1 MHYRK
6 AFVGPTIFLL
16 AQMCET
22 SLVVMEGSRFMGYLA
37 LEVEVS
43 ERNYA

>member
-6 AFVGPTIFLL
+6 AFVGPTIFVV

-22 SLVVMEGSRFMGYLA
+22 SQVVMKGSRFVGYLV
-37 LEVEVS
+37 LEV